1 MYAGSV
7 RLFLPDNTGKIS
19 EARMGRDPGYLTEM
33 MMMINLDK
41 VGTYQ
46 LPGLFPLKKPPYP
59 LKCTLSMPSDLHRI
73 HAVSVVGPE
82 LGAGR
87 KM

>member
-1 MYAGSV
+1 MLVTHPYHMVHLRRSGTMYAGSV

-59 LKCTLSMPSDLHRI
+59 L
-73 HAVSVVGPE
+73 
-82 LGAGR
+82 
-87 KM
+87 